1 MIRFLDIMFSLIALI
16 ALSIPLFFVV
26 LCLLV
31 TGEGYVF
38 YKQTRIGRN
47 GKNFK
52 LFKFATMYHNSPNI
66 GTGTVTLKDDPRI
79 LPFGKF
85 LRTTKINELPQLI
98 NVIIGDMSIIGP
110 RPLTSETFKAYS
122 KEDQMT
128 ISSVQPGLSGIGSVF
143 FRDEE
148 KFIGNSESAINIYFE
163 YIAPK
168 KAELECWFVRNCSLK
183 LYFLSIIA
191 TVASVIIHNDN
202 FLRYFYDDIPKIDI
216 NIPNKY
222 KKG

>member
-1 MIRFLDIMFSLIALI
+1 MIRFLDIIFSLMALI
-16 ALSIPLFFVV
+16 ALSVPLIIVV
-26 LCLLV
+26 FCLLI

-38 YKQTRIGRN
+38 YKQSRIGIN

-52 LFKFATMYHNSPNI
+52 LFKFATMHHNSPNI
-66 GTGTVTLKDDPRI
+66 GTGTVTLKNDPRI

-85 LRTTKINELPQLI
+85 LRKTKINELPQLL

-122 KEDQMT
+122 EKDQII

-148 KFIGNSESAINIYFE
+148 KFIGNSQSSINIYFE
-163 YIAPK
+163 HIAPK
-168 KAELECWFVRNCSLK
+168 KAELECWFVRNRSLK
-183 LYFLSIIA
+183 LYFLTIIA
-191 TVASVIIHNDN
+191 TVASVIINNDS
-202 FLRYFYDDIPKIDI
+202 FLRYFYDDIPKIDM
-216 NIPNKY
+216 NIPNKNN
-222 KKG
+222 KG